1 MAHKH
6 HHHIPEEIS
15 RDARYRETVKVT
27 LVGSAVDL
35 LLGVVK
41 IVIGIVGHSQ
51 ALIADGIHSLSD
63 LATDFIVLYAAK
75 HSSHKADK
83 EHPYGHERIETVAT
97 VILGVALIAVAI
109 GIAYHALQRMFHP
122 EQLLQPSFWVLVV
135 AVISVISKELIYHY
149 TMRVARKHNSA
160 MLRANAWHSRSDA
173 VSSIIV
179 VVGVIGTMAGLPYLD
194 ALAAIGVAFMIAKIG
209 WELGWSSLQE
219 LVDTGLEQHRVDAIR
234 QIILGTAGVCSL
246 HMLRTRMMG
255 GMALVDVHVQ
265 VDPDLTVSE
274 GHHISETVR
283 RQLIQEIPE
292 VSDVMVHID
301 TEDDQTAAATLN
313 LPQRDEVLQW
323 LNNAFADIPGS
334 RRIDKIVLHYI
345 NGKIDTEIF
354 LPLDVLSTDTTAYS
368 LKQQFSNAIKNDQRF
383 GKVRVY
389 FA

>member
-1 MAHKH
+1 MVHKH
-6 HHHIPEEIS
+6 HHHIPEGIS

-41 IVIGIVGHSQ
+41 IVIGVAGHSQ

-323 LNNAFADIPGS
+323 LNSAFADIPGS

-354 LPLDVLSTDTTAYS
+354 LPLDVLSTNTTAYV

>member
-1 MAHKH
+1 MAHNH
-6 HHHIPEEIS
+6 YIPEGSS

-51 ALIADGIHSLSD
+51 ALIADGIHSISD
-63 LATDFIVLYAAK
+63 LATDIVVLYAAK
-75 HSSHKADK
+75 HASHEADE

-97 VILGVALIAVAI
+97 VILGVALITVAI
-109 GIAYHALQRMFHP
+109 GIAYSALQRMLHP

-149 TMRVARKHNSA
+149 TMRVARKYNSA

-194 ALAAIGVAFMIAKIG
+194 ALAAIGVAYMVAKIG
-209 WELGWSSLQE
+209 WGLGWNSLQE
-219 LVDTGLEQHRVDAIR
+219 LVDTGLEHHRVDAIR
-234 QIILGTAGVCSL
+234 KIILGTAGVSSL

-265 VDPDLTVSE
+265 VDPGLTVSE
-274 GHHISETVR
+274 GHHISETVQR
-283 RQLIQEIPE
+283 KLIQEVAE

-301 TEDDQTAAATLN
+301 TEDDQSAVATLN
-313 LPQRDEVLQW
+313 LPPRDEALQW
-323 LNNAFADIPGS
+323 LDNAFADIPGS
-334 RRIDKIVLHYI
+334 TRINKIVLHYI
-345 NGKIDTEIF
+345 NGKIDTEVF
-354 LPLDVLSTDTTAYS
+354 LPLDILAADTTADE
-368 LKQQFSNAIKNDQRF
+368 LKQQFGNAIKDDQRF
-383 GKVRVY
+383 GDVRVY
-389 FA
+389 FT

>member
-1 MAHKH
+1 M
-6 HHHIPEEIS
+6 PEGNS

-27 LVGSAVDL
+27 LVGSVIDL

-51 ALIADGIHSLSD
+51 ALIADGIHSISD
-63 LATDFIVLYAAK
+63 LATDIVVLYAAK
-75 HSSHKADK
+75 HASHEADE

-109 GIAYHALQRMFHP
+109 GIAYSALQRMLHP

-149 TMRVARKHNSA
+149 TMRVARKYNSA

-194 ALAAIGVAFMIAKIG
+194 SLAAIGVAFMIAKIG
-209 WELGWSSLQE
+209 WGLGWNSLQE
-219 LVDTGLEQHRVDAIR
+219 LVDTGLEHHRVDAIR
-234 QIILGTAGVCSL
+234 QIILGTAGVSSL
-246 HMLRTRMMG
+246 HLLRTRMMG

-265 VDPDLTVSE
+265 VDPGLTVSE

-283 RQLIQEIPE
+283 RKLIQEVAE

-313 LPQRDEVLQW
+313 LPQRDEALQW
-323 LNNAFADIPGS
+323 LHNAFADIPGS
-334 RRIDKIVLHYI
+334 QRIDKMVLHYI
-345 NGKIDTEIF
+345 NGKIDTEVF
-354 LPLDVLSTDTTAYS
+354 LPLDILSADTTADD
-368 LKQQFSNAIKNDQRF
+368 LKQQFGNAIKDDQRF
-383 GKVRVY
+383 GNVRVY